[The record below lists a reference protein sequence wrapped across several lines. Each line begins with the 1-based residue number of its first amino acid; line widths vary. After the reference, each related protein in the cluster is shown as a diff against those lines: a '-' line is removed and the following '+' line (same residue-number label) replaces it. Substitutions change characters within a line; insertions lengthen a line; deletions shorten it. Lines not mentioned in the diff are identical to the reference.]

1 MRVAARLGP
10 AGPELVVADGA
21 RVARLPLPASP
32 RPGDPGSPGPAPAS
46 LAGAIERLGPL
57 RDWPRPG
64 EGDWEAAAGMRFG
77 APGQPEAIVG
87 VGLNFLLHA
96 ADLQATPTR
105 YPTLFFKGRH
115 TIIGPGDVIP
125 LPPMSHR
132 VTAEAELGLVLGRRM
147 YRVDVADALEYV
159 AGGCC
164 VLDQTAEDILQLDS
178 RMLTLS
184 KNFPGFFS
192 FGPEVVSLD
201 ELGFPEGGLEEV
213 RVCTHLNGA
222 CLRSATLADMRF
234 GPAEL
239 LSFISQV
246 MPLECGDIVSTGTPG
261 AVVLSPGD
269 VVECR
274 ISGMQPLSN
283 PVGAAPA

>member
-1 MRVAARLGP
+1 MRTVIRP
-10 AGPELVVADGA
+10 DEAGT
-21 RVARLPLPASP
+21 
-32 RPGDPGSPGPAPAS
+32 
-46 LAGAIERLGPL
+46 
-57 RDWPRPG
+57 
-64 EGDWEAAAGMRFG
+64 
-77 APGQPEAIVG
+77 IVG

-96 ADLQATPTR
+96 ADLQARPTE
-105 YPTLFFKGRH
+105 YPTLFFKGAH
-115 TIIGPGDVIP
+115 TVIGPGEVIP
-125 LPPMSHR
+125 LPAMSSR
-132 VTAEAELGLVLGRRM
+132 VTAEAELGLVIGRRM
-147 YRVDVADALEYV
+147 YQVDAADALDYV

-164 VLDQTAEDILQLDS
+164 VLDQTAEDILQMDS
-178 RMLTLS
+178 RMLTVS

-192 FGPEVVSLD
+192 FGPELVPLG
-201 ELGFPEGGLEEV
+201 ELGSAAGGLAGV

-246 MPLECGDIVSTGTPG
+246 MPLERGAIVSTGTPG

-274 ISGMQPLSN
+274 ISGMEPLSN
-283 PVGAAPA
+283 PVAAAADPRDADPA

>member
-1 MRVAARLGP
+1 MRAVIRP
-10 AGPELVVADGA
+10 EEAGT
-21 RVARLPLPASP
+21 
-32 RPGDPGSPGPAPAS
+32 
-46 LAGAIERLGPL
+46 
-57 RDWPRPG
+57 
-64 EGDWEAAAGMRFG
+64 
-77 APGQPEAIVG
+77 IVG
-87 VGLNFLLHA
+87 VGLNFLPHA
-96 ADLQATPTR
+96 ADLRAKPTE

-115 TIIGPGDVIP
+115 TVIGPGDVIP
-125 LPPMSHR
+125 LPSMSGR
-132 VTAEAELGLVLGRRM
+132 VTAEAELGLVIGRRM
-147 YRVDVADALEYV
+147 YRVDAADALGYV

-164 VLDQTAEDILQLDS
+164 VLDQTAEDILQMDS

-201 ELGFPEGGLEEV
+201 ELGSPAAGLAEV

-246 MPLECGDIVSTGTPG
+246 MPLERGAIVSTGTPG

-283 PVGAAPA
+283 PVAAAAG

>member
-1 MRVAARLGP
+1 MRTTIRP
-10 AGPELVVADGA
+10 DEAGT
-21 RVARLPLPASP
+21 
-32 RPGDPGSPGPAPAS
+32 
-46 LAGAIERLGPL
+46 
-57 RDWPRPG
+57 
-64 EGDWEAAAGMRFG
+64 
-77 APGQPEAIVG
+77 IVG
-87 VGLNFLLHA
+87 VGLNFLPHA
-96 ADLQATPTR
+96 ADLRATPTK

-115 TIIGPGDVIP
+115 AVIGPGDAIP
-125 LPPMSHR
+125 LPSMSGR
-132 VTAEAELGLVLGRRM
+132 VTAEAELGLVIGRRM
-147 YRVDVADALEYV
+147 YRVDPADALDYV

-178 RMLTLS
+178 RMLTVS

-192 FGPEVVSLD
+192 FGPELVSLD
-201 ELGFPEGGLEEV
+201 ELASPAGGLAGV

-246 MPLECGDIVSTGTPG
+246 MPLERGAIVSTGTPG

-274 ISGMQPLSN
+274 ISGLQTLSN
-283 PVGAAPA
+283 RVAAAAA

>member
-1 MRVAARLGP
+1 MRTVI
-10 AGPELVVADGA
+10 
-21 RVARLPLPASP
+21 
-32 RPGDPGSPGPAPAS
+32 RPD
-46 LAGAIERLGPL
+46 
-57 RDWPRPG
+57 
-64 EGDWEAAAGMRFG
+64 EGGM
-77 APGQPEAIVG
+77 IVG
-87 VGLNFLLHA
+87 VGLNFLPHA
-96 ADLQATPTR
+96 ADLRAKPTE

-115 TIIGPGDVIP
+115 TVIGPGDVIP
-125 LPPMSHR
+125 LPPMSSR
-132 VTAEAELGLVLGRRM
+132 VTAEAELGLVIGRRM
-147 YRVDVADALEYV
+147 YQVDAADVLDYV
-159 AGGCC
+159 VGGCC
-164 VLDQTAEDILQLDS
+164 VLDQTAEDILQMDS
-178 RMLTLS
+178 RMLTVS

-192 FGPEVVSLD
+192 FGPELVSLD
-201 ELGFPEGGLEEV
+201 ELGSPAGGLAGV

-246 MPLECGDIVSTGTPG
+246 MPLERGAIVSTGTPG

-283 PVGAAPA
+283 PAAAAAS

>member
-1 MRVAARLGP
+1 VRTAIRP
-10 AGPELVVADGA
+10 DEAGT
-21 RVARLPLPASP
+21 
-32 RPGDPGSPGPAPAS
+32 
-46 LAGAIERLGPL
+46 
-57 RDWPRPG
+57 
-64 EGDWEAAAGMRFG
+64 
-77 APGQPEAIVG
+77 IVG
-87 VGLNFLLHA
+87 VGLNFLPHA
-96 ADLQATPTR
+96 ADLRAAPTE

-115 TIIGPGDVIP
+115 TVIGPGDVIP
-125 LPPMSHR
+125 LPSMSGR
-132 VTAEAELGLVLGRRM
+132 VTAEAELGLVIGRRM
-147 YRVDVADALEYV
+147 YRVDAADALDYV

-164 VLDQTAEDILQLDS
+164 VLDQTAEDILQMDS
-178 RMLTLS
+178 RMLTVS

-192 FGPEVVSLD
+192 FGPELVSLD
-201 ELGFPEGGLEEV
+201 ELGAPAGGLAGV

-246 MPLECGDIVSTGTPG
+246 MPLERGAIVSTGTPG

-274 ISGMQPLSN
+274 ISGLQPLGN
-283 PVGAAPA
+283 PVAAAAA